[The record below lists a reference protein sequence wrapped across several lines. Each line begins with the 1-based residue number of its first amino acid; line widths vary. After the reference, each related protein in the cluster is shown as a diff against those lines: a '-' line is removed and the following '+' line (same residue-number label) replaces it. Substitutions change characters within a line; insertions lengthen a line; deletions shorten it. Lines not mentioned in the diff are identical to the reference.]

1 MPTRESLWRSIKAKG
16 LEQYFIGVPYSH
28 ITKLEMENVLS
39 KYGNETEDAPE
50 SEPLSKQN
58 YSILSDI
65 LTATNEIERNIML
78 KEIRQLDPEIINVI
92 LDKARKIY
100 LTNPN
105 RDTIPYAIHN
115 IREIRKWLEMS
126 KPPISTTVIT
136 SKDLKGNLPYE
147 KSALKLNLYKRR

>member
-1 MPTRESLWRSIKAKG
+1 MPTRDSLWRTIKEKG
-16 LEQYFIGVPYSH
+16 LDHHFMGVPYNH
-28 ITKLEMENVLS
+28 ITKMEMENVLS
-39 KYGNETEDAPE
+39 KYGDESKDMPE

-65 LTATNEIERNIML
+65 LSATNEIERNIML
-78 KEIRQLDPEIINVI
+78 KEVKQLDPEIINVI

-105 RDTIPYAIHN
+105 RDTIPYVIHN